1 MAGDDPAR
9 IRQGIEALTQA
20 AMRIAEAMQRSAQA
34 NTGAAGG
41 GSSAGAGAEGVV
53 DAEFEDVDDP
63 KRRAS

>member
-1 MAGDDPAR
+1 
-9 IRQGIEALTQA
+9 
-20 AMRIAEAMQRSAQA
+20 MRIAEAMQRSAQA
-34 NTGAAGG
+34 NTGATGG